1 MEAIAFEVLAERR
14 AQARS
19 RYVGKQAAAVYV
31 TIGMGTC
38 GIAAGAH
45 ESLHAIERELEKRG
59 LTATIQQVGCVG
71 MCSYEPMVEIQTA
84 GRPRINYGGA
94 TAKHM
99 GEVFGHYFDGG
110 KLKRAVV
117 VGEVIPTITESHGH
131 ELHSLSF
138 VEPETKD
145 KIPFQAKQL
154 RIVLSNCGLIDPESI
169 DDYLAVDG
177 YAALERVLA
186 TMTPEQVIEEMKQ
199 SGLRGRGGGGFSAG
213 MKWELARKTQRWP
226 KYVICNAD
234 EGDPGA
240 FMDRSVLE
248 GDPHSVIEG
257 MTIAAYA
264 IGAEY
269 GYIYCRAE
277 YPLAI
282 RHLRMALAQAR
293 DLGLLGENI
302 LGSGFSFDLIVKE
315 GAGAFVCGEE
325 TALMAS
331 LQGERGQPWPRP
343 PYPAVAGV
351 WGLPSNVNNVKSY
364 AYTPR
369 ILRLGADWFRGLGT
383 PGSPGTAVFAL
394 TGQVQR
400 TGLIEVP
407 MGITMREIIY
417 DVGGGISL
425 DQPFKAVQTGG
436 PLGGCLPAAYLDTPV
451 DFDSLRAAG
460 AVMGSGGMIVADQ
473 GTCMVEFAKYFM
485 KFVVDESCG
494 KCPPCRIG
502 SLRMLEVLERIT
514 AGEAEMEDLDEL
526 KRLAKGM
533 QQGSLCGLG
542 QLAPSPVL
550 SVLRHF
556 ESEFHAHVL
565 DRACPAKKCK
575 ALISFEII
583 PELCTG
589 CMVCGRS
596 CGAHAISGKKLQPHE
611 IDQDLCERCGMC
623 AEVCKFDAIVIKS
636 PREVVLAG

>member
-1 MEAIAFEVLAERR
+1 MTTTAVDRLAERR
-14 AQARS
+14 VQAQV
-19 RYVGKQAAAVYV
+19 RYQEKQTSAVYI
-31 TIGMGTC
+31 TIGTGTC
-38 GIAAGAH
+38 GVAAGAH
-45 ESLHAIERELEKRG
+45 EALYAIERELEKRR
-59 LTATIQQVGCVG
+59 LAATIKQVGCVG

-84 GRPRINYGGA
+84 GRERINYGGA
-94 TAKHM
+94 TAKHIP
-99 GEVFGHYFDGG
+99 EIFAHYFDGA
-110 KLKRAVV
+110 KLKKAVI
-117 VGEVIPTITESHGH
+117 VGEAIPTITESHGH
-131 ELHSLSF
+131 QLHSLSF
-138 VEPETKD
+138 VDPETKAR
-145 KIPFQAKQL
+145 IPFQAKQL

-177 YAALERVLA
+177 YSALQRALTE
-186 TMTPEQVIEEMKQ
+186 MTPERVIEEMKQ

-213 MKWELARKTQRWP
+213 TKWDLARKMQHWP

-240 FMDRSVLE
+240 FMDRSALE
-248 GDPHSVIEG
+248 GDPHSLIEG

-282 RHLRMALAQAR
+282 RRLHIAIEQAR
-293 DLGLLGENI
+293 DLGLLGPNI
-302 LGSGFSFDLIVKE
+302 LGTGFTFDLMVKE

-331 LQGERGQPWPRP
+331 IQGERGQPWPRP

-351 WGLPSNVNNVKSY
+351 WGQPTNVNNVKSY

-369 ILRLGADWFRGLGT
+369 ILRLGADWFKSLGT
-383 PGSPGTAVFAL
+383 TGSPGTAVFAL

-407 MGITMREIIY
+407 MGITVREIIY

-460 AVMGSGGMIVADQ
+460 AVMGSGGMIVADE
-473 GTCMVEFAKYFM
+473 GTCMVEFARYFM

-514 AGEAEMEDLDEL
+514 AGEGEMSDLVEL
-526 KRLAKGM
+526 KQLAKGM

-556 ESEFHAHVL
+556 EDEFRAHIE

-596 CGAHAISGKKLQPHE
+596 CGAHAITGRKLQPHE
-611 IDQDLCERCGMC
+611 IDPDLCERCGMC